1 MASNFFHKRCFA
13 NSNAGRLWW
22 SDHPKNGG
30 FTWKLSAVCVLTSWN
45 WFLRYAEKDVVWNKF
60 QTSIFHVKNEEIEL
74 NIMNLHSKKQT
85 QIYSTTSPW
94 FHNSNPPDSK
104 PFIFADFKSSQTFQ
118 KPQLHQRFWT
128 KSQRDQ
134 TNRNSAIVK
143 HHIKSSP
150 RPQNRLRHKNLRIK
164 EFPPRCFFFET
175 TSWATD
181 KKGRRPDTEPMKYWL
196 LASCWG
202 QKLSTFKKI
211 FLVTCIEEWT
221 SNLINQQ
228 TQQVGK
234 KCSFASLRL
243 FTGVEW

>member
-85 QIYSTTSPW
+85 QIYSTTSRW
-94 FHNSNPPDSK
+94 FHNSNPPNLSYLLISSPHKPSK
-104 PFIFADFKSSQTFQ
+104 N
-118 KPQLHQRFWT
+118 PQLHQRFWT

-175 TSWATD
+175 TSWAQGQ
-181 KKGRRPDTEPMKYWL
+181 KGTAAGDGAHEIL
-196 LASCWG
+196 VGFASCWG
-202 QKLSTFKKI
+202 QRKCTFWKI
-211 FLVTCIEEWT
+211 CPVTCIE
-221 SNLINQQ
+221 
-228 TQQVGK
+228 
-234 KCSFASLRL
+234 
-243 FTGVEW
+243 